1 MNHPEPGCPHPRS
14 LFHAPTRYALQ
25 AMVRMPDDGS
35 YCLARSLA
43 AGLDLPG
50 PFLAKILQTLAQA
63 GILESHRGPAG
74 GFRLNRPAEA
84 ISLREI
90 VVAMEGPE
98 PFEACLLGHADG
110 AGGCRC
116 PVRPAWDA
124 LQNLLTTVLAETSLR
139 ELQLAQARPKEPGV
153 VAAPGGFGTGSLA
166 PGETDPSIASPI

>member
-1 MNHPEPGCPHPRS
+1 MNHPQPGCPHPRS

-25 AMVRMPDDGS
+25 ALVRMPHDETYS
-35 YCLARSLA
+35 LARHLA
-43 AGLDLPG
+43 TDLGLPG

-74 GFRLNRPAEA
+74 GFRLYRSAEA

-90 VVAMEGPE
+90 VQAMEGPE
-98 PFEACLLGHADG
+98 PFEACLLGHADE
-110 AGGCRC
+110 AGDCHC

-139 ELQLAQARPKEPGV
+139 DLQETQHRPPSPEDSDGS
-153 VAAPGGFGTGSLA
+153 VAAP
-166 PGETDPSIASPI
+166 I